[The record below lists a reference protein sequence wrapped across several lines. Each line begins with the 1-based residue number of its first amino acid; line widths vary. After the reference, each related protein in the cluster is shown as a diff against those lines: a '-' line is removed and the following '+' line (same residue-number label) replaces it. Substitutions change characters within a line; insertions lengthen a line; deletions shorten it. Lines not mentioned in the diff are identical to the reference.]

1 MRFILLGPPGAGKG
15 TQAKMLSEKLGIPQI
30 STGDMLRKAVKEN
43 TVLGQKARTCMDA
56 GQLVPDEIVVGLTK
70 ERIRQDDCSQ
80 GFILDGFPRNIVQAE
95 KLLETL
101 QSMNLKIDAVLDF
114 EVNVEE
120 LIGRLAG
127 RRTCSNCGAMFHET
141 SRPPKKAGQC
151 DDCGGPLYQREDDK
165 KETILKRLV
174 VYDKETAPLKEYYR
188 NSGNIKTVQGR
199 GSVEDI
205 FSQVCEL
212 IQI

>member
-141 SRPPKKAGQC
+141 SRPPKKEGQC
-151 DDCGGPLYQREDDK
+151 DGCGGPLYQREDDK

-188 NSGNIKTVQGR
+188 NSRNIKTVQGR

-212 IQI
+212 IKK

>member
-15 TQAKMLSEKLGIPQI
+15 TQAKMLSKKLGIPQI
-30 STGDMLRKAVKEN
+30 STGDILRKSVKEN
-43 TVLGQKARTCMDA
+43 TVLGQKAKVCMDA
-56 GQLVPDEIVVGLTK
+56 GQLVPDDIVVGLIK
-70 ERIRQDDCSQ
+70 ERIRQEDCAQ

-95 KLLETL
+95 KLAETME
-101 QSMNLKIDAVLDF
+101 SMSLKIDAVLDF
-114 EVNVEE
+114 EVNNEE
-120 LIGRLAG
+120 LMGRLVG

-141 SRPPKKAGQC
+141 SRPPKREGHC
-151 DDCGGPLYQREDDK
+151 DGCGGPLYQRDDDK
-165 KETILKRLV
+165 KETILKRLD

-188 NSGNIKTVQGR
+188 NNGNIKTVQGR